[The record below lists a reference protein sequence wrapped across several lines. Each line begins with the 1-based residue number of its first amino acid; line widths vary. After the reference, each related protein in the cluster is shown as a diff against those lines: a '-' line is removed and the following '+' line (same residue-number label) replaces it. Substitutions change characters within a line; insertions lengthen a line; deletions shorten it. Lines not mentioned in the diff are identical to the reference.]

1 MPSKGLNARG
11 AQKTF
16 WPLAVPEIGPH
27 PIIEIPALIL
37 HQKDSPPPKKERYIR
52 NNQEISSW

>member
-1 MPSKGLNARG
+1 MHMPSKGLNARG

-27 PIIEIPALIL
+27 PIIDTCAYSASKRQPSPQEGKI
-37 HQKDSPPPKKERYIR
+37 HQE
-52 NNQEISSW
+52 